1 MDNILQFSSASLAP
15 GFVVATVVVAIL
27 LAVLAWRSPH
37 LFRIAL
43 RNVPRRRTRTI
54 LIVVGLMFATMFVA
68 TSLAIDDTIS
78 LAVQNV
84 AVFNLGRVDEDV
96 LGHDG
101 PLSVYAASDGTRVAD
116 ALAGNAH
123 VAGVAPALV
132 VPSVL
137 VADVASRQVR
147 GDVSAVGMT
156 TEAAGP
162 LATLQTLDGQ
172 PVAPGDLAS
181 NAVYLNRNSGLL
193 LSAQVGDTVQ
203 LTSKYWIGQRASFRV
218 QGIVTGGPLG
228 DSPAIVLP
236 ITALQT
242 LASTP
247 DQINHIYVANTGN
260 GLTGVGYSRSLAH
273 VMRRAL
279 PRGLHVDTVKLDGVN
294 FALNAQALFGRILT
308 LYTLFALAIGLL
320 LIFLIFVLLAAE
332 RRAELGMIRAVG
344 LRRGGVALM
353 LLFEGAAYDVAAAAI
368 GILVGLFL
376 GVVIISIV
384 SPIIARLGY
393 PVSFSLQPQ
402 SMLLAFCLGLL
413 FTLVTIWVAA
423 WSVSRMTVAAALR
436 DLPEPPTAEP
446 TLLAL
451 VRNIGQSF
459 ARFVVR
465 PGLIFAALGAVLWGL
480 VTRGIVPTLVGVAL
494 LAQGVARADALLFA
508 VGLSFVAL
516 GIALLARWAALSVVQ
531 HRLRRLPADDAAIR
545 MGRAR
550 AVADRAVAA
559 MLGGAL
565 VLYWSLPFDA
575 LASLGLPRFSGA
587 GIQIFFIAGV
597 MMVAGAV
604 WIITP
609 NLDIA
614 LAPVRAVLGRI
625 GRFRHV
631 TRIALIYPA
640 FQRFRTGI
648 GLAMFSLVCFTMV
661 VMACIAAS
669 TTNTYDN
676 LPAQAANY
684 DIVGQSLFA
693 PVDGIA
699 GVNAALHQNAPQS
712 ANGFAAVSSATSLL
726 LGMLQP
732 GAANARWQVY
742 PAAQIDGAFLQGVG
756 LPLVAR
762 ASGFSSDAAVWQAV
776 RDDPGSVVVD
786 VSALSPSDAA
796 ALHATQPAQAD
807 FPQFIAPPI
816 VASLPNF
823 ASDQPVTSDPTSS
836 ANQDAFAK
844 IGAIFGGDPD
854 DAFLQLQH
862 IVMGPGMIAA
872 TPLWVG
878 DLRSGNVAK
887 LHIVGIVENA
897 RGQRYGLLGSPAT
910 FASVEHGLLPFGNTY
925 YYFKDNP
932 GVDAHRQ
939 SQILGSALFADGFET
954 TVIQDVL
961 LDTNGSRVFISR
973 VLVGLVGL
981 TLLVGM
987 AALAVTGSRAV
998 VERRQQ
1004 IGMLRA
1010 LGFRRWQV
1018 QMIFLIESLL
1028 IGVVGTVLGLVL
1040 GLILCRNIFAVQ
1052 FFEPLQSGLTLV
1064 VPWGELGLICLAALA
1079 ASAIAALLPAWQT
1092 GRVAPADALRYE

>member
-15 GFVVATVVVAIL
+15 GFIVATVVAALV
-27 LAVLAWRSPH
+27 LAALAWRSPH
-37 LFRIAL
+37 LLRIAL
-43 RNVPRRRTRTI
+43 RNVPRRRTRTV

-96 LGHDG
+96 FGDAG
-101 PLSVYAASDGTRVAD
+101 PLSVYAASNGTRVAD
-116 ALAGNAH
+116 VLTGNAR

-137 VADVASRQVR
+137 VADVASQQVR
-147 GDVSAVGMT
+147 GNVTAVGMT
-156 TEAAGP
+156 TDAAGP
-162 LATLQTLDGQ
+162 LATLQTLNGQ
-172 PVAPGDLAS
+172 PVAPGDLAP
-181 NAVYLNRNSGLL
+181 NEVYLNRNSGIL

-203 LTSKYWIGQRASFRV
+203 LTSKYWIGQRAQFRV
-218 QGIVTGGPLG
+218 RGIVTGGPLG
-228 DSPAIVLP
+228 DSPSIVLP
-236 ITALQT
+236 LAALQR
-242 LASTP
+242 LANAP
-247 DQINHIYVANTGN
+247 DQINHIYVANAGN
-260 GLTGVGYSRSLAH
+260 GLSGVSYSRPLAH
-273 VMRRAL
+273 LMRRVL
-279 PRGLHVDTVKLDGVN
+279 PRDLHVDTVKLDGVN
-294 FALNAQALFGRILT
+294 FALHAQELFGRILT
-308 LYTLFALAIGLL
+308 LYTLFALSIGLL

-332 RRAELGMIRAVG
+332 RRAELGMTRAIG
-344 LRRGGVALM
+344 LRRGGVTLM

-368 GILVGLFL
+368 GIFVGLLL
-376 GVVIISIV
+376 GVLIIGFV

-393 PVSFSLQPQ
+393 PLSFNLQPQ

-413 FTLVTIWVAA
+413 FTLVTIWLAA

-436 DLPEPPTAEP
+436 DLPEPPVPEP
-446 TLLAL
+446 GLRALLRTIRL
-451 VRNIGQSF
+451 SG
-459 ARFVVR
+459 ARFMVR
-465 PGLIFAALGAVLWGL
+465 PSPLFAAFGALLWGM
-480 VTRGIVPTLVGVAL
+480 VTRGIVPALIGAWL
-494 LAQGVARADALLFA
+494 LAQGVAQSDALLFA
-508 VGLSFVAL
+508 LGLSAAAL
-516 GIALLARWAALSVVQ
+516 GVALLARWAALALVN
-531 HRLRRLPADDAAIR
+531 RRLLHRHAADAAVR
-545 MGRAR
+545 LARAR
-550 AVADRAVAA
+550 SSADRAVAA
-559 MLGGAL
+559 ALGGAL
-565 VLYWSLPFDA
+565 LLYWSLPFDA

-609 NLDIA
+609 NLDIV
-614 LAPVRAVLGRI
+614 LAPVRAVLGRM
-625 GRFRHV
+625 GRLRHV

-693 PVDGIA
+693 PAGGIA
-699 GVNAALHQNAPQS
+699 GVNASLQHNAPQS
-712 ANGFAAVSSATSLL
+712 ATNFDAVSSATSLL
-726 LGMLQP
+726 LGMIQP
-732 GAANARWQVY
+732 GATNARWHVY

-762 ASGFSSDAAVWQAV
+762 APGYSSDAAVWQAV
-776 RDDPGSVVVD
+776 RDNPGNVVVD
-786 VSALSPSDAA
+786 VGALSGSDAA
-796 ALHATQPAQAD
+796 LLHATQPAQPD

-816 VASLPNF
+816 VAGLPGF
-823 ASDQPVTSDPTSS
+823 ASDQPVATSPVPQS
-836 ANQDAFAK
+836 NQDAFAK
-844 IGAIFGGDPD
+844 IGALFDGEPD
-854 DAFLQLQH
+854 EAFLQLQH
-862 IVMGPGMIAA
+862 IAIGPGAIAA

-878 DLRSGNVAK
+878 DLRSGMVTK
-887 LHIVGIVENA
+887 VHIVGIVENA
-897 RGQRYGLLGSPAT
+897 RGQRYGLLGSAAT
-910 FASVEHGLLPFGNTY
+910 FAPVEQGLPPFGNTY
-925 YYFKDNP
+925 YYFKDKA
-932 GVDAHRQ
+932 GVDAHRM
-939 SQILGSALFADGFET
+939 SQTLGAALFADGFET

-961 LDTNGSRVFISR
+961 LDTSGSRVFISR

-1010 LGFRRWQV
+1010 LGFRRWHV
-1018 QMIFLIESLL
+1018 QLIFLIESLL
-1028 IGVVGTVLGLVL
+1028 IGVVGTALGLVL
-1040 GLILCRNIFAVQ
+1040 GLVLCRNIFAVQ
-1052 FFEPLQSGLTLV
+1052 FFEPLQSGLTLI
-1064 VPWGELGLICLAALA
+1064 VPWGELGMICLAALA